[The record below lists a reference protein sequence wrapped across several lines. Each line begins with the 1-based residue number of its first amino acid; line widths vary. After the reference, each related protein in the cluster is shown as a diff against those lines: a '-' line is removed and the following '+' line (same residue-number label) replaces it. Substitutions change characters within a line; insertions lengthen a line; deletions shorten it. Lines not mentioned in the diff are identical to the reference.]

1 VGERDRDRDHPGCL
15 DGNAAAG
22 LLSELFC
29 VEMTTA
35 VVACAGCGAAGPVAE
50 LALYGHEMGQILR
63 CQSCETAVI
72 RVARTGG
79 RLWLDLRGAA
89 VLRVDGPRRGT

>member
-1 VGERDRDRDHPGCL
+1 MGERDDPGWL

-35 VVACAGCGAAGPVAE
+35 VVACAGCGADRPLAE

-63 CQSCETAVI
+63 CPGCDAAVV

-89 VLRVDGPRRGT
+89 VVRFDGAPRLNATG